1 MNLNMQSDLFSD
13 EVVMESM
20 NAMRLAQPP
29 KERLHYFD
37 TVMEGT
43 AETNAILLQKLY
55 TDIIS
60 RSNIDFGS
68 IPDSRG
74 NLIKYKEYPLIQES
88 MERLN
93 ILFEGV
99 ASEEL
104 TLMNKFHDMIISCKK
119 DYEFGFSFDI
129 EMIKLIYN
137 VAVTTLYDLINI
149 CILSYT
155 KKVRKDAGIEFDF
168 GKIKK
173 KDILVL
179 KNAKSLLKS
188 YQTGQWAK
196 MMTSLKKDPRLFE
209 GSDTATIS
217 TEASLFGKQSLGEA
231 VKAGVDFVKSLPK
244 AITIPAA
251 IITSIIIIFFAIR
264 GLIYAFFCARIK
276 MSDNLKIQKEFVDA
290 AIRQEKEDGEPDVI
304 VKKHTKLADR
314 IQSLANFF
322 EVKLLHSNSEAEKE
336 LEKSNQTNYKTSD
349 FKNPFGG
356 NIEI

>member
-37 TVMEGT
+37 AVMEGT

-60 RSNIDFGS
+60 RSNIDFGA
-68 IPDSRG
+68 IPDSKG
-74 NLIKYKEYPLIQES
+74 NLVKYKEYPLIQES

-99 ASEEL
+99 SCEEL

-119 DYEFGFSFDI
+119 DYELGFNFDI

-137 VAVTTLYDLINI
+137 VSVTTLYDLINI
-149 CILSYT
+149 CILLYT

-173 KDILVL
+173 KDVIVL

-196 MMTSLKKDPRLFE
+196 MMTSLKKDPTLFNTTT
-209 GSDTATIS
+209 SAI
-217 TEASLFGKQSLGEA
+217 EASLFGDKSLGDA
-231 VKAGVDFVKSLPK
+231 VKAGVDFVKTLPK
-244 AITIPAA
+244 AVTIPAA
-251 IITSIIIIFFAIR
+251 IITSIIMIFFAIR
-264 GLIYAFFCARIK
+264 GLIYAIFCARIK
-276 MSDNLKIQKEFVDA
+276 MSDNLKMQKEFVDA
-290 AIRQEKEDGEPDVI
+290 AIRQEKEDGEPDVV

-314 IQSLANFF
+314 LQSLANFF
-322 EVKLLHSNSEAEKE
+322 EVKLLRTNSEAEKE
-336 LEKSNQTNYKTSD
+336 LEKSNKTNYRSSD

-356 NIEI
+356 DIEL

>member
-37 TVMEGT
+37 TVMAGT

-68 IPDSRG
+68 IPDSKG

-149 CILSYT
+149 CILTYT

-173 KDILVL
+173 KDVIVL

-196 MMTSLKKDPRLFE
+196 MMTTLRKDPTLF
-209 GSDTATIS
+209 DTSAA
-217 TEASLFGKQSLGEA
+217 TEASLFGDKSFGEA

-244 AITIPAA
+244 AVTIPAA
-251 IITSIIIIFFAIR
+251 IITSIIMVFFAIR
-264 GLIYAFFCARIK
+264 GLIYATFCARIK
-276 MSDNLKIQKEFVDA
+276 MSDNLKMQKEFVEA

-314 IQSLANFF
+314 LQSLANFF
-322 EVKLLHSNSEAEKE
+322 EVKLLHANSEAVKE
-336 LEKSNQTNYKTSD
+336 LEKSNKTNYKSSD

-356 NIEI
+356 DIEI